1 MLGRVVAQPRHLVRT
16 TVTAVRGAWEGIN
29 ANRTGYTVNLA
40 WLREPTV
47 QLTHTVAAARICI
60 L

>member
-1 MLGRVVAQPRHLVRT
+1 MVAQLRHLVRT

-40 WLREPTV
+40 RGPTV
-47 QLTHTVAAARICI
+47 QLTHTVTAARICI